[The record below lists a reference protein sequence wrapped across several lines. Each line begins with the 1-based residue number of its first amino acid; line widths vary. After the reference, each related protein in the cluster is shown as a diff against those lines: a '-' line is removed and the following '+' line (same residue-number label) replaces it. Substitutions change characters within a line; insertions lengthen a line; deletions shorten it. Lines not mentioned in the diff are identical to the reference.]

1 MDEELTLVYN
11 NPDPSA
17 GGIPRYAHRILRGLD
32 EREVKRTNID
42 FSEVYGQNILEKL
55 YNVLRGRKK
64 FISNKKSDLSEVN
77 HFLQPEIYYPISE
90 GTDIVTVHDLAVIEG
105 LKDIHSFYEA
115 GRKFLLG
122 RRFKKTLSDAD
133 KFIAVSEQTKKEML
147 EYDVD
152 EEDITVI
159 PHGVREKFSYNQDF
173 SDREN
178 TIGYLGSLNPRKRV
192 GRLLEEWEESRT
204 QGELKDYE
212 LKIGGWGGSK
222 SQELKDKYH
231 GERNVEFLGR
241 VPEGNIVEYYNSMK
255 ALFFPTEY
263 EGFGLPILEALACG
277 TPVFVYE
284 DAEITPEVKKL
295 CYKVESVDE
304 AEEIIADIDE
314 EEMKKKSEK
323 IKKEFSWDKTLEKTI
338 EVYQNVEN

>member
-1 MDEELTLVYN
+1 MSEGLTLVYN

-17 GGIPRYAHRILRGLD
+17 GGIPRYAHRILEGLNEKEIEKKD
-32 EREVKRTNID
+32 ID
-42 FSEVYGQNILEKL
+42 FSEVYGESIPEKL
-55 YNVLRGRKK
+55 YNVLFGRKK
-64 FISNKKSDLSEVN
+64 YIKRKRKDLSDVN
-77 HFLQPEIYYPISE
+77 HFLQPEIYYPVSE

-159 PHGVREKFSYNQDF
+159 PHGVREKFGYNQDF
-173 SDREN
+173 SDRDN

-192 GRLLEEWEESRT
+192 GRLLGEWEQARE
-204 QGELKDYE
+204 QENMQDFN

-231 GERNVEFLGR
+231 GEKDVEFLGR
-241 VPEGNIVEYYNSMK
+241 VPEEDIVEYYNSMK

-277 TPVFVYE
+277 TPVFVYQ
-284 DAEITPEVKKL
+284 DAEITPEVKEL
-295 CYKVESVDE
+295 CYKVESVE
-304 AEEIIADIDE
+304 QAEEIIADIDE
-314 EEMKKKSEK
+314 EEMKEKSEK
-323 IKKEFSWDKTLEKTI
+323 IKEEFSWDKTLQKTI
-338 EVYQNVEN
+338 EVYENVE

>member
-1 MDEELTLVYN
+1 MDEEITLVYN

-17 GGIPRYAHRILRGLD
+17 GGIPRYAHRILQGLD
-32 EREVKRTNID
+32 ETEIKRTNID
-42 FSEVYGQNILEKL
+42 FSEVYGENILEKL

-64 FISNKKSDLSEVN
+64 FILNKKSELSEVN
-77 HFLQPEIYYPISE
+77 HFLQPEIYYPVSS

-122 RRFKKTLSDAD
+122 KRFKKTLREAD

-152 EEDITVI
+152 EKDITVI
-159 PHGVREKFSYNQDF
+159 SHGVREKFSYNKDF
-173 SDREN
+173 SDRDN

-192 GRLLEEWEESRT
+192 GRLLDEWEQARED
-204 QGELKDYE
+204 ENLEDFN

-231 GERNVEFLGR
+231 GEKDVEFLGR
-241 VPEGNIVEYYNSMK
+241 VPEEDIVEYYNSMK

-263 EGFGLPILEALACG
+263 EGFGLPILEAIACG
-277 TPVFVYE
+277 APVFVYE
-284 DAEITPEVKKL
+284 DAEITPEVKEL
-295 CYKVESVDE
+295 CFEVNKVDE
-304 AEEIIADIDE
+304 AEEKLQEITDE
-314 EEMKKKSEK
+314 DMEEKSRK
-323 IKKEFSWDKTLEKTI
+323 IKKEFSWDKTLERTL
-338 EVYQNVEN
+338 EVYKNVE

>member
-1 MDEELTLVYN
+1 MDKDLALVYN

-17 GGIPRYAHRILRGLD
+17 GGIPRYAHRILEGLN
-32 EREVKRTNID
+32 EREIERKDID
-42 FSEVYGQNILEKL
+42 FSEVYGESIPEKL
-55 YNVLRGRKK
+55 YNVLFGRKK
-64 FISNKKSDLSEVN
+64 YIKRKRKDLSDVN
-77 HFLQPEIYYPISE
+77 HFLQPEIYYSVSS

-122 RRFKKTLSDAD
+122 KRFKKTLREAD

-159 PHGVREKFSYNQDF
+159 PHGVREKFGYNQDF
-173 SDREN
+173 SDRDN

-192 GRLLEEWEESRT
+192 GRLLEEWEQARE
-204 QGELKDYE
+204 QENMQDFN

-231 GERNVEFLGR
+231 GEKNVEFLGR
-241 VPEGNIVEYYNSMK
+241 VPEEDIVAYYNSMK

-284 DAEITPEVKKL
+284 DAEITPEVKEL
-295 CYKVESVDE
+295 CYKVESVEE
-304 AEEIIADIDE
+304 AEEIIADINE

-323 IKKEFSWDKTLEKTI
+323 IKKKFSWDKTLEKTI
-338 EVYQNVEN
+338 EVYENVE

>member
-1 MDEELTLVYN
+1 MDKDLALVYN

-17 GGIPRYAHRILRGLD
+17 GGIPRYAHRILEGLN
-32 EREVKRTNID
+32 EREIERKDID
-42 FSEVYGQNILEKL
+42 FSEVYGESIPEKL
-55 YNVLRGRKK
+55 YNVLFGRKK
-64 FISNKKSDLSEVN
+64 YIKRKRKDLSDVN
-77 HFLQPEIYYPISE
+77 HFLQPEIYYSVSS

-122 RRFKKTLSDAD
+122 KRFKKTLREAD

-159 PHGVREKFSYNQDF
+159 PHGVREKFGYNQDF
-173 SDREN
+173 SDRDN

-192 GRLLEEWEESRT
+192 GRLLGEWEQARE
-204 QGELKDYE
+204 QENMQDFN

-231 GERNVEFLGR
+231 GEKNVEFLGR
-241 VPEGNIVEYYNSMK
+241 VPEEDIVAYYNSMK

-284 DAEITPEVKKL
+284 DAEITPEVKEL
-295 CYKVESVDE
+295 CYKVESVEE
-304 AEEIIADIDE
+304 AEEIIADINE

-323 IKKEFSWDKTLEKTI
+323 IKKKFSWDKTLEKTI
-338 EVYQNVEN
+338 EVYENVE